1 MITRNTHHG
10 QIISEYLHKVP
21 FIVDPQEMY
30 SASQLYAGLDLSE
43 PATFSQCYDQQVYN
57 HFLSQGKVTDNPL
70 EALARNLHDFCIMQS
85 AKRMLARYDKCK
97 VVAVMG
103 GNAMRRD
110 EMAYEKIARI
120 SKGLTEQGSLMV
132 SGGGSGAMEA
142 TGFGAW
148 MAGRGEDEFAD
159 ALSRLK
165 AVPAQE
171 DVDYLQTS
179 FSIIRDYP
187 QTQYSNLSIPT
198 WLYGHEWTSPFA
210 THIAKL
216 FENSVR
222 EDTLLTVAYGGIIY
236 APGRAGTIQEVFQE
250 AVQNHYLT
258 FGFASPMVFLDT
270 EFWSK
275 TTPFYPLLVDLLEK
289 GIYKNLLL
297 SLTDDVE
304 EVIRIIRDFQQ
315 KCSVSHIGQ

>member
-1 MITRNTHHG
+1 
-10 QIISEYLHKVP
+10 
-21 FIVDPQEMY
+21 
-30 SASQLYAGLDLSE
+30 
-43 PATFSQCYDQQVYN
+43 
-57 HFLSQGKVTDNPL
+57 
-70 EALARNLHDFCIMQS
+70 
-85 AKRMLARYDKCK
+85 
-97 VVAVMG
+97 
-103 GNAMRRD
+103 MRRD
-110 EMAYEKIARI
+110 DVAYEKIARI
-120 SKGLTEQGSLMV
+120 SKSLTEKGSLMV

-148 MAGRGEDEFAD
+148 MAGRNEDEFLE

-165 AVPAQE
+165 AVPTQE
-171 DVDYLQTS
+171 DTDYLQAS

-187 QTQYSNLSIPT
+187 QTTYRNLSIPT

-222 EDTLLTVAYGGIIY
+222 EDTLLTIAYGGIIY

-270 EFWSK
+270 EFWTK
-275 TTPFYPLLVDLLEK
+275 TTPFYPLLVDLMDK

-297 SLTDDVE
+297 SLTDEPE
-304 EVIRIIRDFQQ
+304 EVVETITHFQETWQ
-315 KCSVSHIGQ
+315 DRH

>member
-1 MITRNTHHG
+1 MIVRTTHQGHS
-10 QIISEYLHKVP
+10 IAEYLKSVP
-21 FIVDPQEMY
+21 FVVDPQELY
-30 SASQLYAGLDLSE
+30 TAASLYDGFDISCPDSFAN
-43 PATFSQCYDQQVYN
+43 CYDQATYR
-57 HFLSQGKVTDNPL
+57 HYIGQGKVTENSL
-70 EALARNLHDFCIMQS
+70 EALARNMHDFCIMQS
-85 AKRMLARYDKCK
+85 LRRMLAKYEKCQ

-103 GNAMRRD
+103 GNAMRRN
-110 EMAYEKIARI
+110 EVAYEKIARI
-120 SKGLTEQGSLMV
+120 SKMLTEQGSLMV

-148 MAGRGEDEFAD
+148 MAGCTEEEFAE
-159 ALSRLK
+159 ALNRLK
-165 AVPAQE
+165 GTPSQE
-171 DVDYLQTS
+171 DMGYLKVS
-179 FSIIRDYP
+179 FGIIRDFP
-187 QTQYSNLSIPT
+187 QTRYSNLSIPT

-222 EDTLLTVAYGGIIY
+222 EDTLLTIAYGGIIY

-258 FGFASPMVFLDT
+258 FGFASPMVFLDS
-270 EFWSK
+270 EFWTK

-297 SLTDDVE
+297 SLTDEPEEAVE
-304 EVIRIIRDFQQ
+304 TIRKFQEETRR
-315 KCSVSHIGQ
+315 G

>member
-1 MITRNTHHG
+1 MIERHSHHA
-10 QIISEYLHKVP
+10 QRIADYMNAVP
-21 FIVDPQEMY
+21 FFVDPQDVY
-30 SASQLYAGLDLSE
+30 TTDKLYAGLDLAQPE
-43 PATFSQCYDQQVYN
+43 TFSQCYDQQVYS
-57 HFLSQGKVTDNPL
+57 HFLAQGKVTDNPL
-70 EALARNLHDFCIMQS
+70 ESLARNLHDFCIMQS
-85 AKRMLARYDKCK
+85 TKRLLAQYDKCK

-110 EMAYEKIARI
+110 DVAYEKIARI
-120 SKGLTEQGSLMV
+120 SKSLTEKGSLMV

-148 MAGRGEDEFAD
+148 MAGRNEDEFLE

-165 AVPAQE
+165 AVPTQE
-171 DVDYLQTS
+171 DTDYLQAS

-187 QTQYSNLSIPT
+187 QTTYRNLSIPT

-222 EDTLLTVAYGGIIY
+222 EDTLLTIAYGGIIY

-270 EFWSK
+270 EFWTK
-275 TTPFYPLLVDLLEK
+275 TTPFYPLLVDLMDK

-297 SLTDDVE
+297 SLTDEPE
-304 EVIRIIRDFQQ
+304 EVVETITHFQETWQ
-315 KCSVSHIGQ
+315 DRH

>member
-171 DVDYLQTS
+171 DVDYLQAS

-315 KCSVSHIGQ
+315 KCSLSHIGQ

>member
-1 MITRNTHHG
+1 
-10 QIISEYLHKVP
+10 
-21 FIVDPQEMY
+21 
-30 SASQLYAGLDLSE
+30 
-43 PATFSQCYDQQVYN
+43 
-57 HFLSQGKVTDNPL
+57 
-70 EALARNLHDFCIMQS
+70 MQS
-85 AKRMLARYDKCK
+85 TKRLLAQYDKCK

-110 EMAYEKIARI
+110 DVAYEKIARI
-120 SKGLTEQGSLMV
+120 SKSLTEKGSLMV

-148 MAGRGEDEFAD
+148 MAGRNEEEFLE

-165 AVPAQE
+165 AVPTQE
-171 DVDYLQTS
+171 DADYLQAS

-187 QTQYSNLSIPT
+187 QTTYRNLSIPT

-222 EDTLLTVAYGGIIY
+222 EDTLLTIAYGGIIY

-270 EFWSK
+270 EFWTK
-275 TTPFYPLLVDLLEK
+275 TTPFYPLLVDLMDK

-297 SLTDDVE
+297 SLTDEPE
-304 EVIRIIRDFQQ
+304 EVVETITLFQETWQ
-315 KCSVSHIGQ
+315 DRH

>member
-21 FIVDPQEMY
+21 FIVNPQEMY

-171 DVDYLQTS
+171 DVDYLQAS

-222 EDTLLTVAYGGIIY
+222 EDTLLTIAYGGIVY

-315 KCSVSHIGQ
+315 KCSLSHIGQ

>member
-1 MITRNTHHG
+1 MIERHSHHA
-10 QIISEYLHKVP
+10 QRIADYMNAVP
-21 FIVDPQEMY
+21 FFVDPQGVY
-30 SASQLYAGLDLSE
+30 TTDKLYAGLDLAQPE
-43 PATFSQCYDQQVYN
+43 TFSQCYDQQVYS
-57 HFLSQGKVTDNPL
+57 HFLAQGKVTDNPL

-85 AKRMLARYDKCK
+85 TKRLLAQYDKCK

-110 EMAYEKIARI
+110 DVAYEKIARI
-120 SKGLTEQGSLMV
+120 SKSLTEKGSLMV

-148 MAGRGEDEFAD
+148 MAGRNEAEFLE

-165 AVPAQE
+165 AVPTQE
-171 DVDYLQTS
+171 DADYLQAS

-187 QTQYSNLSIPT
+187 QTTYRNLSIPT

-222 EDTLLTVAYGGIIY
+222 EDTLLTIAYGGIIY

-270 EFWSK
+270 EFWTK
-275 TTPFYPLLVDLLEK
+275 TTPFYPLLVDLMDK

-297 SLTDDVE
+297 SLTDEPE
-304 EVIRIIRDFQQ
+304 EVVETITHFQETWQ
-315 KCSVSHIGQ
+315 DRH

>member
-1 MITRNTHHG
+1 MIIRTSNHG
-10 QIISEYLHKVP
+10 QRIAEYLHSVP
-21 FIVDPQEMY
+21 FAVDPQELY
-30 SASQLYAGLDLSE
+30 TAETLYAGLDISRPE
-43 PATFSQCYDQQVYN
+43 TFPRCYDQQVYN
-57 HFLSQGKVTDNPL
+57 HYLAQGKVTDNPM
-70 EALARNLHDFCIMQS
+70 ESLARNLHDFCIMQS
-85 AKRMLARYDKCK
+85 AKRLLARYDKCQ

-110 EMAYEKIARI
+110 DAAYEKVAHI
-120 SKGLTEQGSLMV
+120 SKALTERGSLMV

-148 MAGRGEDEFAD
+148 MAGRSEEDFVE

-165 AVPAQE
+165 AAPMQE
-171 DVDYLQTS
+171 DAGYLQAS
-179 FSIIRDYP
+179 FSIIKDYP
-187 QTQYSNLSIPT
+187 QNTYRNLSIPT

-222 EDTLLTVAYGGIIY
+222 EDTLLTIAYGGIIY

-250 AVQNHYLT
+250 AVQDHYLT

-270 EFWSK
+270 EFWTK
-275 TTPFYPLLVDLLEK
+275 TTPFYPLLVDLMEK
-289 GIYKNLLL
+289 GIYKNLIL
-297 SLTDDVE
+297 SLTDEPDEVVE
-304 EVIRIIRDFQQ
+304 TITRFQ
-315 KCSVSHIGQ
+315 KNSLVRV

>member
-1 MITRNTHHG
+1 MITSNTHHG

-30 SASQLYAGLDLSE
+30 SARQLYAGLDLSE

-165 AVPAQE
+165 AVPAQD
-171 DVDYLQTS
+171 DVDYLQVS

-315 KCSVSHIGQ
+315 KCSLSHIGQ

>member
-43 PATFSQCYDQQVYN
+43 PATFTQCYDQQVYN

-148 MAGRGEDEFAD
+148 MAGRGEDEFAE

-171 DVDYLQTS
+171 DVDYLQVS

>member
-1 MITRNTHHG
+1 MIERHSHHA
-10 QIISEYLHKVP
+10 QRIADYMNAVP
-21 FIVDPQEMY
+21 FFVDPQDVY
-30 SASQLYAGLDLSE
+30 TTDKLYAGLDLAQPE
-43 PATFSQCYDQQVYN
+43 TFSQCYDQQVYS
-57 HFLSQGKVTDNPL
+57 HFLAQGKVTDNPL
-70 EALARNLHDFCIMQS
+70 ESLARNLHDFCIMQS
-85 AKRMLARYDKCK
+85 TKRLLAQYDKCK

-110 EMAYEKIARI
+110 DVAYEKIARI
-120 SKGLTEQGSLMV
+120 SKSLTEKGSLMV

-148 MAGRGEDEFAD
+148 MAGRNEDEFLE

-165 AVPAQE
+165 SVPTQE
-171 DVDYLQTS
+171 DADYLQAS

-187 QTQYSNLSIPT
+187 QTTYRNLSIPT

-222 EDTLLTVAYGGIIY
+222 EDTLLTIAYGGIIY

-270 EFWSK
+270 EFWTK
-275 TTPFYPLLVDLLEK
+275 TTPFYPLLVDLLDK

-297 SLTDDVE
+297 SLTDEPE
-304 EVIRIIRDFQQ
+304 EVVETITLFQETWQ
-315 KCSVSHIGQ
+315 DRH

>member
-21 FIVDPQEMY
+21 FIVNPQEMY
-30 SASQLYAGLDLSE
+30 SASQLYAGLDLRE

-171 DVDYLQTS
+171 DVDYLQAS

-222 EDTLLTVAYGGIIY
+222 EDTLLTIAYGGIVY

-315 KCSVSHIGQ
+315 KCSLSHIGQ

>member
-30 SASQLYAGLDLSE
+30 SASQLYAGLDLRE

-171 DVDYLQTS
+171 DVDYLQVS

-222 EDTLLTVAYGGIIY
+222 EDTLLTVAYGGIVY

-270 EFWSK
+270 EFWTK

-297 SLTDDVE
+297 SLTDEVE
-304 EVIRIIRDFQQ
+304 EVIQIIQDFQH
-315 KCSVSHIGQ
+315 KCSVSHTSQ

>member
-30 SASQLYAGLDLSE
+30 SASQLYAGLDLRE

-171 DVDYLQTS
+171 DVDYLQVS

-222 EDTLLTVAYGGIIY
+222 EDTLLTIAYGGIVY

-315 KCSVSHIGQ
+315 KCSLSHIGQ

>member
-171 DVDYLQTS
+171 DVDYLQVS

-222 EDTLLTVAYGGIIY
+222 EDTLLTVAYGGIVY

-315 KCSVSHIGQ
+315 KCSLSHIGQ

>member
-1 MITRNTHHG
+1 MIERHSHHA
-10 QIISEYLHKVP
+10 QRIADYMNAVP
-21 FIVDPQEMY
+21 FFVDPQDIY
-30 SASQLYAGLDLSE
+30 TTDKLYAGLDLAQPE
-43 PATFSQCYDQQVYN
+43 TFSQCYDQQVYS
-57 HFLSQGKVTDNPL
+57 HFLAQGKVTDNPL
-70 EALARNLHDFCIMQS
+70 ESLARNLHDFCIMQS
-85 AKRMLARYDKCK
+85 TKRLLAQYDKCK

-110 EMAYEKIARI
+110 DVAYEKIARI
-120 SKGLTEQGSLMV
+120 SKSLTEKGSLMV

-148 MAGRGEDEFAD
+148 MAGRNEDEFLE

-165 AVPAQE
+165 SVPTQE
-171 DVDYLQTS
+171 DADYLQAS

-187 QTQYSNLSIPT
+187 QTTYRNLSIPT

-222 EDTLLTVAYGGIIY
+222 EDTLLTIAYGGIIY

-270 EFWSK
+270 EFWTK
-275 TTPFYPLLVDLLEK
+275 TTPFYPLLVDLMDK

-297 SLTDDVE
+297 SLTDEPE
-304 EVIRIIRDFQQ
+304 EVVETITHFQETWQ
-315 KCSVSHIGQ
+315 DRH

>member
-43 PATFSQCYDQQVYN
+43 PATFPQCYDQQVYN

-171 DVDYLQTS
+171 DVDYLQAS

-315 KCSVSHIGQ
+315 KCSLSHIGQ

>member
-171 DVDYLQTS
+171 DVDYLQAS

-222 EDTLLTVAYGGIIY
+222 EDTLLTVAYGGIVY

-315 KCSVSHIGQ
+315 KCSLSHIGQ

>member
-171 DVDYLQTS
+171 DVDYLQVS

-187 QTQYSNLSIPT
+187 QTQYSNLTIPT

-222 EDTLLTVAYGGIIY
+222 EDTLLTIAYGGIVY

-315 KCSVSHIGQ
+315 KCSLSHIGQ

>member
-30 SASQLYAGLDLSE
+30 SASQLYTGLDLSE

-171 DVDYLQTS
+171 DVDYLQVS

-222 EDTLLTVAYGGIIY
+222 EDTLLTVAYGGIVY

-315 KCSVSHIGQ
+315 KCSLSHIGQ

>member
-171 DVDYLQTS
+171 DVDYLQVS

-222 EDTLLTVAYGGIIY
+222 EDTLLTVAYGGIVY

>member
-30 SASQLYAGLDLSE
+30 SASQLYAGLDLRE

-171 DVDYLQTS
+171 DVDYLQAS

-222 EDTLLTVAYGGIIY
+222 EDTLLTIAYGGIVY

-315 KCSVSHIGQ
+315 KCSLSHISQ

>member
-1 MITRNTHHG
+1 MIERHSHHA
-10 QIISEYLHKVP
+10 QRIADYMNAVP
-21 FIVDPQEMY
+21 FFVDPQDVY
-30 SASQLYAGLDLSE
+30 TTDKLYAGLDLAQPE
-43 PATFSQCYDQQVYN
+43 TFSQCYDQQVYS
-57 HFLSQGKVTDNPL
+57 HFLAQGKVTDNPL
-70 EALARNLHDFCIMQS
+70 ESLARNLHDFCIMQS
-85 AKRMLARYDKCK
+85 TKRLLAQYDKCK

-110 EMAYEKIARI
+110 DVAYEKIARI
-120 SKGLTEQGSLMV
+120 SKSLTEKGSLMV

-148 MAGRGEDEFAD
+148 MAGRNEEEFLE

-165 AVPAQE
+165 AVPTQE
-171 DVDYLQTS
+171 DTDYLQAS

-187 QTQYSNLSIPT
+187 QTTYRNLSIPT

-222 EDTLLTVAYGGIIY
+222 EDTLLTIAYGGIIY

-270 EFWSK
+270 EFWTK
-275 TTPFYPLLVDLLEK
+275 TTPFYPLLVDLMDK

-297 SLTDDVE
+297 SLTDEPE
-304 EVIRIIRDFQQ
+304 EVVETITHFQETLQ
-315 KCSVSHIGQ
+315 DRH

>member
-148 MAGRGEDEFAD
+148 MAGRGEDEFVD

-171 DVDYLQTS
+171 DVDYLQVS

>member
-1 MITRNTHHG
+1 MITSNTHHG

-43 PATFSQCYDQQVYN
+43 PATFTQCYDQQVYN

-171 DVDYLQTS
+171 DVDYLQVS

-315 KCSVSHIGQ
+315 KCSVSHICQ

>member
-30 SASQLYAGLDLSE
+30 SASQLYAGLDLRE

-171 DVDYLQTS
+171 DVDYLQAS

-222 EDTLLTVAYGGIIY
+222 EDTLLTVAYGGIVY

-315 KCSVSHIGQ
+315 KCSLSHIGQ

>member
-1 MITRNTHHG
+1 MITSNTHHG

-43 PATFSQCYDQQVYN
+43 PATFSRCYDQQVYN

-315 KCSVSHIGQ
+315 KCSLSHIGQ

>member
-1 MITRNTHHG
+1 MIERHSHHA
-10 QIISEYLHKVP
+10 QRIADYMNAVP
-21 FIVDPQEMY
+21 FFVDPQDVY
-30 SASQLYAGLDLSE
+30 TTDKLYAGLDLAQPE
-43 PATFSQCYDQQVYN
+43 TFSKCYDQQVYS
-57 HFLSQGKVTDNPL
+57 HFLAQGKVTDNPL
-70 EALARNLHDFCIMQS
+70 ESLARNLHDFCIMQS
-85 AKRMLARYDKCK
+85 TKRLLAQYDKCK

-110 EMAYEKIARI
+110 DVAYEKIARI
-120 SKGLTEQGSLMV
+120 SKSLTEKGSLMV

-148 MAGRGEDEFAD
+148 MAGRNEEEFLE

-165 AVPAQE
+165 AVPTQE
-171 DVDYLQTS
+171 DTDYLQAS

-187 QTQYSNLSIPT
+187 QTTYRNLSIPT

-222 EDTLLTVAYGGIIY
+222 EDTLLTIAYGGIIY

-270 EFWSK
+270 EFWTK
-275 TTPFYPLLVDLLEK
+275 TTPFYPLLVDLMDK

-297 SLTDDVE
+297 SLTDEPE
-304 EVIRIIRDFQQ
+304 EVVETITIFQETWQ
-315 KCSVSHIGQ
+315 DRH